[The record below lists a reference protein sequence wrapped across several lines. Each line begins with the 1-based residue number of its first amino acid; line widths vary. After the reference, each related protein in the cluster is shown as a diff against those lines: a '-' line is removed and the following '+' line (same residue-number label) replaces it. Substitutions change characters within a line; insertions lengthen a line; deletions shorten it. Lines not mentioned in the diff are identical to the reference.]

1 MARPTQDVQIDKDC
15 ILIGGSAG
23 ICGRVNGNNPGQN
36 IHCANN
42 NSAGDGFVYTSS
54 TKKSGNGYAYQYTGI
69 DMGNEVDK
77 VGGAVSGDPDEKYR
91 APMIYRSKDTFEG
104 NINYAKYKGGQQFNG
119 GVTDSSE
126 FYYNE
131 GMQGDGADGSNDRK
145 AEGLEGNTNFYDQNT
160 RAFSDQL
167 VKVRML

>member
-1 MARPTQDVQIDKDC
+1 
-15 ILIGGSAG
+15 
-23 ICGRVNGNNPGQN
+23 
-36 IHCANN
+36 
-42 NSAGDGFVYTSS
+42 
-54 TKKSGNGYAYQYTGI
+54 
-69 DMGNEVDK
+69 
-77 VGGAVSGDPDEKYR
+77 
-91 APMIYRSKDTFEG
+91 MIYRSKDTFEG
-104 NINYAKYKGGQQFNG
+104 NINYAKYKAGQQFNG

-160 RAFSDQL
+160 EIFSDQL